1 MLRAG
6 VFSSESVV
14 NSWGQA
20 YKPHGRSPSAG
31 RTSPEGSGG
40 SNPASVG
47 AFDVVTPQA

>member
-20 YKPHGRSPSAG
+20 YKSSVRRMDKAPKASAALPRFRRSL
-31 RTSPEGSGG
+31 
-40 SNPASVG
+40 
-47 AFDVVTPQA
+47 